1 MFDAL
6 DRAVLNGQF
15 ERAKERSVRAGL
27 DDCRF
32 ADMDDVLLP
41 IMSVTAQTDRHAF
54 DFAHQFQVLRETK
67 MGQDDDQ
74 IDLFFLQF
82 RYIAGQLLTA
92 QSEGKPFTE
101 MGRHRF
107 VDNITGDADHADRKI
122 ADGQN
127 FVRSERQLAAL
138 LFIGIDRENRVM
150 KLFADFFQI
159 GRTEA
164 GVPVECH
171 GIKADFV
178 QDGQHVPAFRSD
190 RFVGAMD
197 RVAVIE
203 NECRIF
209 AAEIFDQALE
219 TSIPPSLAER

>member
-1 MFDAL
+1 M
-6 DRAVLNGQF
+6 
-15 ERAKERSVRAGL
+15 RAGL
-27 DDCRF
+27 DDCCF
-32 ADMDDVLLP
+32 TYCDDVFLT
-41 IMSVTAQTDRHAF
+41 IVGMAAQADRHAF
-54 DFAHQFQVLRETK
+54 DLAHQFQILRETE
-67 MGQDDDQ
+67 MGQDDNQ

-82 RYIAGQLLTA
+82 RYITRQLLTA

-107 VDNITGDADHADRKI
+107 VDNVASDTDHTDRKF

-127 FVRSERQLAAL
+127 FVGLERQLAAF
-138 LFIGIDRENRVM
+138 LFIGIDCENRVIQ
-150 KLFADFFQI
+150 LLSDLFQI
-159 GRTEA
+159 VRTEA
-164 GVPVECH
+164 CIPVECH

>member
-1 MFDAL
+1 
-6 DRAVLNGQF
+6 
-15 ERAKERSVRAGL
+15 
-27 DDCRF
+27 
-32 ADMDDVLLP
+32 
-41 IMSVTAQTDRHAF
+41 
-54 DFAHQFQVLRETK
+54 
-67 MGQDDDQ
+67 
-74 IDLFFLQF
+74 
-82 RYIAGQLLTA
+82 
-92 QSEGKPFTE
+92 

-107 VDNITGDADHADRKI
+107 IDNITGDADHADRKI
-122 ADGQN
+122 ADGQD

-138 LFIGIDRENRVM
+138 LFIGIDRENRVV